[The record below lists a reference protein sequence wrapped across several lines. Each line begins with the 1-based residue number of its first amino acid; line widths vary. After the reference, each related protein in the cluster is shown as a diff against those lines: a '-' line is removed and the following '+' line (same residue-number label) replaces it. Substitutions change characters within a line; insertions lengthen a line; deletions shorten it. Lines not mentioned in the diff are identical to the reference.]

1 METESL
7 LLNFLLLLV
16 SVVIAYATKLI
27 REKMRRDDI
36 QLALDIAETAAY
48 AIEQLSRNRSF
59 GGKTKLAAAM
69 SHAKRLGER
78 VGIRLT
84 DEEWRILIEHA
95 VYEINR
101 SKESLRGGT
110 GDESGQVG

>member
-7 LLNFLLLLV
+7 LLNALLLLV
-16 SVVIAYATKLI
+16 SAAIAYAARTL
-27 REKMRRDDI
+27 REKMRREDI
-36 QLALDIAETAAY
+36 ELALDIAETAAY

-59 GGKTKLAAAM
+59 GGKTKLAAAI

-101 SKESLRGGT
+101 NKESVRGRT
-110 GDESGQVG
+110 GDEPRQVG